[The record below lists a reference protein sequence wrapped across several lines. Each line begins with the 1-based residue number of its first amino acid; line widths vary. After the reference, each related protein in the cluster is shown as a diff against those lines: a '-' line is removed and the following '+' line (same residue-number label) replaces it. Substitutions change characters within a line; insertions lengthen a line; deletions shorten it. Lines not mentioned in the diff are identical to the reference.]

1 MIVNNFLPIDR
12 DLVKELAAKV
22 RQIEYDYCKS
32 CFIHETDIKLGSSDN
47 ITRLEMYLRP
57 SLDEVPETNIKEWFY
72 KKVYLQGWLDKYGLS
87 MKSLDLVYISPHTL
101 KIVLEVTGMY

>member
-57 SLDEVPETNIKEWFY
+57 SLDEVPETNTKEWFY
-72 KKVYLQGWLDKYGLS
+72 EKVYLQGWLDKYDLS
-87 MKSLDLVYISPHTL
+87 MKSLDLVCISPHTL